1 MMSLHSGVAASLRA
15 GTSMHGTRSLEE
27 TSDSGI
33 HAEVAQLDRIVYACG
48 IWPQC
53 KGSELPKPSEPANMA
68 FMPNEQP
75 SMTMV
80 P

>member
-15 GTSMHGTRSLEE
+15 RTSMHGVRSLEE

-33 HAEVAQLDRIVYACG
+33 HAEVAQLGRTVYACG
-48 IWPQC
+48 NWPQC
-53 KGSELPKPSEPANMA
+53 IGLELLKPSEPANMA

-75 SMTMV
+75 SMTMA